1 MSQLVQSIVAA
12 AQALP
17 EGGLLSPKEFL
28 TCQPMRQPSPEPMP
42 KSGRI
47 GPWVLLM
54 ALHRRFQPRSDSRCV
69 PPGLNCALS
78 LSSSVTSHFGFSSIP
93 TNAIRVRQCIF
104 MFAME
109 KARQNSG

>member
-47 GPWVLLM
+47 GRWVLLM
-54 ALHRRFQPRSDSRCV
+54 ALHRRFQSRSDSRCV
-69 PPGLNCALS
+69 LPGLNCPHACRLP
-78 LSSSVTSHFGFSSIP
+78 LQVISVFLLFQRGQS
-93 TNAIRVRQCIF
+93 A
-104 MFAME
+104 
-109 KARQNSG
+109 